1 MLDFVGCSGIILVY
15 HNGKVRVR
23 AAAQAAMLCDLTIR
37 QHASVKAR
45 HVDHRDHFQG
55 GKKHEIFYL

>member
-1 MLDFVGCSGIILVY
+1 MLDFVVCSGIIQVY
-15 HNGKVRVR
+15 QKGKVIVR
-23 AAAQAAMLCDLTIR
+23 AAAQAAKRCDPAI
-37 QHASVKAR
+37 QQQASVKAR

>member
-1 MLDFVGCSGIILVY
+1 M
-15 HNGKVRVR
+15 R
-23 AAAQAAMLCDLTIR
+23 AAAQAAQAAQAAKRCDPAIR
-37 QHASVKAR
+37 QSGNPAIQQQASVKAR